1 MNNKTLRKIEYLKN
15 LADPTKNSNAN
26 ERLAA
31 FNKMN
36 ELLGIKEAPKETY
49 VKQPIDY
56 YIPPEFYINIKNIN
70 KINII
75 IGIMKEPPYYLYTG
89 KRKNAFWIT
98 SQDYRNTDIKLI
110 FIKEYKTF
118 PFFKDNYYEDEK
130 IKAFIKEDIK
140 HILRNT

>member
-70 KINII
+70 KISEVQPLLEKLIAI
-75 IGIMKEPPYYLYTG
+75 IMKM
-89 KRKNAFWIT
+89 RK
-98 SQDYRNTDIKLI
+98 S
-110 FIKEYKTF
+110 
-118 PFFKDNYYEDEK
+118 
-130 IKAFIKEDIK
+130 K
-140 HILRNT
+140 HL